1 MSTVKYLIL
10 VKHSLPEVVEA
21 VPARDWTLS
30 EEGRICTRELAGKLM
45 PYQAEIIV
53 SSVESKARETA
64 SILTEN
70 LRLEFEEVEGLH
82 EHDRSGSPY
91 YSKNKFQNLV
101 QEFFDKPN
109 ELVFGN
115 ETADV
120 ALRRFCRAVNF
131 VLNSHRDKN
140 IVIVAHGT
148 VISLYVA
155 WLTGCNG
162 YDLWKE
168 LGLPSFVVLDIQSK
182 TLIETVN
189 LN

>member
-1 MSTVKYLIL
+1 MSIAKYLIL
-10 VKHSLPEVVEA
+10 VKHSLPEVVEGI
-21 VPARDWTLS
+21 PAREWTLS
-30 EEGRICTRELAGKLM
+30 EEGRIRSRELAGKLM

-64 SILTEN
+64 SILAEN
-70 LRLEFEEVEGLH
+70 LGLEFQEVEGLH

-91 YSKNKFQNLV
+91 YSKSEFQSLV
-101 QEFFDKPN
+101 QKFFVKPS
-109 ELVFGN
+109 ELIFGN
-115 ETADV
+115 ETAV
-120 ALRRFCRAVNF
+120 AALTRFRLAIDY
-131 VLNSHRDKN
+131 VLNTFSEKN
-140 IVIVAHGT
+140 LAIVAHGT

-162 YDLWKE
+162 YNLWKE